1 MHATPLVPV
10 PQPFSTGAVPGE
22 WVEVGIVAWGY
33 GDAPNVY
40 TRVSAFREWIDSI
53 VQARGS
59 SSTSEGG
66 Q

>member
-1 MHATPLVPV
+1 MVRDET
-10 PQPFSTGAVPGE
+10 TGE

-53 VQARGS
+53 VQARVAVARAKGGS
-59 SSTSEGG
+59 DI
-66 Q
+66 